1 MGGGD
6 DTSLEN
12 MEALYASIW
21 SWGTEEEDNTP
32 FPDWKGVEEYWDPVD
47 PKLLSVNFTALFTE
61 VASILN
67 SCYI

>member
-12 MEALYASIW
+12 MEALYASTW

-32 FPDWKGVEEYWDPVD
+32 FPEWKGVYEY
-47 PKLLSVNFTALFTE
+47 
-61 VASILN
+61 
-67 SCYI
+67 